1 MTQINFINHSCFEV
15 NDNKNSIVM
24 DPWVNGSVFNNSWN
38 LIASTKEKSIELL
51 QKCNFIWFSHE
62 HPDHFNPASLK
73 ILPKNKTFIF
83 QKTKDKRV
91 INFLKNLSD
100 NIIELNYND
109 EFNIS
114 DNFSIKVFP
123 FQDIDSYSLIKIN
136 NKTILNLNDCHI
148 KKINELNHIKKIAGS
163 IDVLLAQFSY
173 AIGNTNES
181 ETYARKKNADEILI
195 NLTNMIKVL
204 SPKYFVPFA
213 SFCYFSNKEN
223 YYLNDSINKID
234 ETINYLNKNLT
245 NTKILCFY
253 PGDTWNLDNKWDNQK
268 AIDKYM
274 EDYKKINVIDH
285 KIKQYSFEH
294 LKNCSLKFIDD
305 VKKNNNLFY
314 LYHMF
319 KKKHYKI
326 KFFVTDLNVVLN
338 FDFKK
343 GLTVLN
349 NDNKKKQYCVLSS
362 DSLEQLFSLGYGYD
376 TLSIGGRYEADN
388 LGKKSLNTIFKFSA
402 KNYQNYYYN
411 FLPALIKIF
420 TKTLKTNRLKP
431 SR

>member
-1 MTQINFINHSCFEV
+1 MTQINFINHSCFEI
-15 NDNKNSIVM
+15 NDNKNSLVM

-38 LIASTKEKSIELL
+38 LITSTKEKSIKLL
-51 QKCNFIWFSHE
+51 QKSNFIWFSHE
-62 HPDHFNPASLK
+62 HPDHFNPANLK
-73 ILPKNKTFIF
+73 MLPKNKAFIF

-91 INFLKNLSD
+91 INFLKKLSN

-123 FQDIDSYSLIKIN
+123 FQDIDSYSLIKIQ

-148 KKINELNHIKKIAGS
+148 KKVNELNHIKKIAGS

-223 YYLNDSINKID
+223 YYLNDSINKVD
-234 ETINYLNKNLT
+234 ETINYLNKNLS

-253 PGDTWNLDNKWDNQK
+253 PGDTWDFDSKWDNQN
-268 AIDKYM
+268 AIEKYI
-274 EDYKKINVIDH
+274 EDYKKMNVIDH
-285 KIKQYSFEH
+285 KINQYSFYH
-294 LKNCSLKFIDD
+294 LKNFSLKFIDN
-305 VKKNNNLFY
+305 VIKNNNLFY
-314 LYHMF
+314 FYHMF
-319 KKKHYKI
+319 KNKYYKI
-326 KFFVTDLNVVLN
+326 KFFVSDLNVVLN

-343 GLTVLN
+343 GLTFLN

-376 TLSIGGRYEADN
+376 TLSIGGRYEADD

-411 FLPALIKIF
+411 FLPVLIKIF
-420 TKTLKTNRLKP
+420 TKSLKTNRLKP